1 MMTIERP
8 TAAEEVDAMESGG
21 SAHPLFESR
30 VGEPEGRRAWAWPLT
45 LSLHA
50 LAALAIIVVPLL
62 SSEPLPPEATS
73 QVRAFFVAPQV
84 APPPPPPPPPAAA
97 RAAVA
102 PRVTPP
108 PAASG
113 FTAPVDIPDTIVAD
127 SPLDTGLE
135 GGVPGGVEGGVP
147 GGVVGGVVGGIDAA
161 PAPPPQVVR
170 VGGVIR
176 EPKKVKDVAP
186 VYPKIAMTA
195 RVQGVVILECVVSP
209 QGRVENVKV
218 LRSIPSLDDAA
229 VDAVKQWV
237 YTPTLL
243 GGVPVGV
250 VMTVTVN
257 FVLRNAVLS

>member
-1 MMTIERP
+1 
-8 TAAEEVDAMESGG
+8 
-21 SAHPLFESR
+21 
-30 VGEPEGRRAWAWPLT
+30 
-45 LSLHA
+45 
-50 LAALAIIVVPLL
+50 
-62 SSEPLPPEATS
+62 
-73 QVRAFFVAPQV
+73 
-84 APPPPPPPPPAAA
+84 
-97 RAAVA
+97 
-102 PRVTPP
+102 
-108 PAASG
+108 
-113 FTAPVDIPDTIVAD
+113 
-127 SPLDTGLE
+127 
-135 GGVPGGVEGGVP
+135 
-147 GGVVGGVVGGIDAA
+147 VGGIDAA
-161 PAPPPQVVR
+161 PPPPPQVVR
-170 VGGVIR
+170 VGGVIH

-209 QGRVENVKV
+209 HGRVENVKV